1 MPRYFF
7 HVRDGQY
14 APDLSGT
21 LCESDEH
28 ARSEAI
34 LWAIAMISELG
45 SQFFDIRGW
54 QMRVEE
60 EGGRQLFT
68 LYFSGLI
75 VAAE

>member
-14 APDLSGT
+14 LPDLSGT
-21 LCESDEH
+21 LCESDEQARAH
-28 ARSEAI
+28 AISVASK
-34 LWAIAMISELG
+34 MIVQLG
-45 SQFFDIRGW
+45 ARFFDLRGW

-60 EGGRQLFT
+60 EGGRPLFT